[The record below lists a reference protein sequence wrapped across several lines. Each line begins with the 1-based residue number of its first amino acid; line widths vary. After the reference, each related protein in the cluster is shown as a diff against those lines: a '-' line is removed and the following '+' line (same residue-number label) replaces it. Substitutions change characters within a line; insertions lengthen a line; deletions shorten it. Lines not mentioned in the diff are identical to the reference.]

1 MDNNF
6 LNYSTLFS
14 LYPLF
19 DWSSLGYSQDT
30 IQFKNSDPIEVD
42 ILKVSNEKL
51 EYRLSNYEDGPVIEV
66 DRDDLVYISFNGKV
80 FYTTEEQNVAEESGS
95 IMRERRHYF
104 ALGVPIGM
112 SSSKNTR
119 SLRLF
124 FLENKN
130 CIWDLPQGLMI

>member
-1 MDNNF
+1 M
-6 LNYSTLFS
+6 S
-14 LYPLF
+14 LSF
-19 DWSSLGYSQDT
+19 VSH
-30 IQFKNSDPIEVD
+30 FKIWYNWKYFESRVD

>member
-1 MDNNF
+1 M
-6 LNYSTLFS
+6 S
-14 LYPLF
+14 LSF
-19 DWSSLGYSQDT
+19 VSH
-30 IQFKNSDPIEVD
+30 FKIWYNWKYFESRVD

-51 EYRLSNYEDGPVIEV
+51 EYRLSNYEYGPVIEV

-124 FLENKN
+124 F
-130 CIWDLPQGLMI
+130 